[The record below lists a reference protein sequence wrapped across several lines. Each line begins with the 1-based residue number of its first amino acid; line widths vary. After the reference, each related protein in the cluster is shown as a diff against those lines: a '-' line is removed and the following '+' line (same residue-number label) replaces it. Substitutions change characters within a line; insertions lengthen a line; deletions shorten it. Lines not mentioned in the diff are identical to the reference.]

1 MPKRRNESEKEYCD
15 RINAEAKEARKA
27 YIKKQRQERNELIN
41 KVGKLFVDKC
51 KLTSFDDYERI
62 CESVEFNNVVFAY
75 LDGRIKP
82 QAESVAVCEANAVVP
97 PEADTCSTVSGNV
110 CEGNIVVPTEVGT
123 YGTESMA

>member
-41 KVGKLFVDKC
+41 KVGELFVDKC
-51 KLTSFDDYERI
+51 KLTSFDDYKRI
-62 CESVEFNNVVFAY
+62 CESVEFNNVVSAY
-75 LDGRIKP
+75 LDGRSKP
-82 QAESVAVCEANAVVP
+82 QTESVAVCEVNADVP
-97 PEADTCSTVSGNV
+97 PEADTCSTVSGDV
-110 CEGNIVVPTEVGT
+110 CEGNTVVPPEADT

>member
-62 CESVEFNNVVFAY
+62 CESVEFNNVISAY
-75 LDGRIKP
+75 VDGKIKP
-82 QAESVAVCEANAVVP
+82 QTESVGVCEANAVVL
-97 PEADTCSTVSGNV
+97 PESDTCSTVSGDV

-123 YGTESMA
+123 YGTESMS

>member
-27 YIKKQRQERNELIN
+27 LIKKQRQERNELIN

-62 CESVEFNNVVFAY
+62 CENVEFNNVISAY
-75 LDGRIKP
+75 VDGKIKP
-82 QAESVAVCEANAVVP
+82 QTESVAVCEVNANVP
-97 PEADTCSTVSGNV
+97 PEADTCSTVSGDV